1 MVVLGAIGGILAV
14 FFDKV
19 VIIVATAVVGS
30 FCAVTGIAHF
40 TTEVNHLIDNS
51 SPIPLG
57 VASVW
62 IGVSA
67 WLLLAIAGAVVQSRN
82 LSDAE
87 RQAVRQSL
95 GEFRKFLASPV
106 GRATIALLLVW
117 LAGTI
122 FNSDGAFFRLGTHST
137 ALRQASVFGILACG
151 MTLVIISGGIDLAV
165 GSVLALGAVTFSL
178 MSLHWGWT
186 PLLAVPACMA
196 VGAAC
201 GATSGTLTA
210 RFKVQPF
217 IATLAMMVFARGMAK
232 MVSGQQKVAVAT
244 AEGDRFELPEIFNL
258 LRSRIFGEFLPV
270 VTIVFLICAAIC
282 WVALSRH
289 RWGRHLFAIGGNEQ
303 AARLSGVPVDRAKTL
318 AYVASGVLAAVAGI
332 CQAAQET
339 HGDPEA
345 GVAYELTAIAIV
357 VVGGT
362 NLMGGRGGIGLTL
375 IGALIITYLEKIL
388 SINGVPLFAR
398 LMLTGIIIVAAVLI
412 QGRRR

>member
-1 MVVLGAIGGILAV
+1 
-14 FFDKV
+14 
-19 VIIVATAVVGS
+19 
-30 FCAVTGIAHF
+30 
-40 TTEVNHLIDNS
+40 
-51 SPIPLG
+51 
-57 VASVW
+57 
-62 IGVSA
+62 
-67 WLLLAIAGAVVQSRN
+67 
-82 LSDAE
+82 
-87 RQAVRQSL
+87 
-95 GEFRKFLASPV
+95 
-106 GRATIALLLVW
+106 
-117 LAGTI
+117 
-122 FNSDGAFFRLGTHST
+122 
-137 ALRQASVFGILACG
+137 
-151 MTLVIISGGIDLAV
+151 
-165 GSVLALGAVTFSL
+165 
-178 MSLHWGWT
+178 
-186 PLLAVPACMA
+186 MA